1 MTVSYCSKCGAQLA
15 AQTAS
20 CTSCGQA
27 SGTEAA
33 TSSPDVGTSSSNVRV
48 ALPAF
53 LGPACYLAGWITGLI
68 ILTWLWSAPAN
79 DPRLSFLRFHAAQSV
94 VVFGGLSIIILV
106 GIPIV
111 STAVIALGITLWLF
125 LMFKA
130 SQRQIYKLPVGR
142 RHRRIDCQ
150 TTGLERPL

>member
-20 CTSCGQA
+20 CPSCGQA
-27 SGTEAA
+27 SGAEAA
-33 TSSPDVGTSSSNVRV
+33 TFSPNVGTSSSNVRV

-53 LGPACYLAGWITGLI
+53 LGPACYVAGWITGLI
-68 ILTWLWSAPAN
+68 ILTWLRSAPAN
-79 DPRLSFLRFHAAQSV
+79 DQVSFLRFHAAQSV

-106 GIPIV
+106 DIPIV
-111 STAVIALGITLWLF
+111 SMAVIALGFALWLF

-130 SQRQIYKLPVGR
+130 SQRQIYKLPVAGDIAESIAKR
-142 RHRRIDCQ
+142 
-150 TTGLERPL
+150 LA